1 MAVDKRFWSG
11 AIIVATVAI
20 SGAGALPA
28 LLLRPAAPEP
38 APLDT
43 MVAAKPA
50 DPQPAPP
57 LIAPAPAEGAPAPVA
72 PAPPQASQAPA
83 PPPEPPRQTAAPE
96 AFPPVQPVGLAAR
109 PETEAAAIP
118 APAQGLGA
126 SAKPAAATKTR
137 VARESTHG
145 VKRKRGVRPA
155 AFPIREFLAWRR

>member
-38 APLDT
+38 APFET
-43 MVAAKPA
+43 AVAKAADLETAVPPA
-50 DPQPAPP
+50 SP
-57 LIAPAPAEGAPAPVA
+57 APAPEPVAPVA
-72 PAPPQASQAPA
+72 PAPPALPQTSE
-83 PPPEPPRQTAAPE
+83 PPEPPRHTVAAE
-96 AFPPVQPVGLAAR
+96 AFPPVQPIDLATR
-109 PETEAAAIP
+109 PETEVAAMP
-118 APAQGLGA
+118 APAQGLAA

-137 VARESTHG
+137 VARASTHG